1 MNALLLVLAAPALA
15 GAPHGLA
22 PGVEGQRGFGPP
34 VADAT
39 GQHVALTRWDNAGL
53 WTLDLASGAI
63 DTVSTARGA
72 GFHPAW
78 SGASLRFKEVHRA
91 GGARP
96 TGQYAVEWEAGRS
109 VVLESGARVAQPT
122 GARVADLARWGA
134 PLRDELADVDLVE
147 VDAAGR
153 TLAWDDDA
161 GVLHLRGVATGLTRE
176 VVAAGHGS
184 HPAFSSDGELVLHRT
199 ADRVVVVDVSSG
211 VVVAMFAGRDPAWV
225 PGAHALVY
233 ADVVTGADV
242 GPTAASSPYTVL
254 SSGLVTLDVDT
265 GVTRDLLRDPA
276 LHARFPAPL
285 GQSGDV
291 AFVDS
296 RTGALWRLGPAGP
309 TRVLSAPGAA
319 AGPPPP
325 ATSRVEVDVPYM
337 HQLWDTPD
345 DFDGGWSCGPT
356 SVLQTLA
363 KWSVLPD
370 ADITCSWPSA
380 HTSHWGWY
388 VPNAYSFNGY
398 TYDAWGVAAGG
409 DCQGAHGFICRQ
421 YGGAVWAYLVDFM
434 NQHGV
439 PSAQVG
445 TDYDTVVSE
454 VNAGYPLYASVSVL
468 GYGHILSV
476 RGYVTDDGAPI
487 HTIVVND
494 PYGDAGTGD
503 WGNDDGEDIV
513 YDWPGY
519 NNGNLEIGLSQL
531 FTAHGTAPAEP
542 DTGTAPVDTGTPAV
556 DTGEPAPL
564 DTAAPDEGPGRVP
577 LAGERVSVDGIGG
590 CQVAPRPTGAAGLL
604 IALGALARRRRR

>member
-1 MNALLLVLAAPALA
+1 
-15 GAPHGLA
+15 
-22 PGVEGQRGFGPP
+22 
-34 VADAT
+34 
-39 GQHVALTRWDNAGL
+39 
-53 WTLDLASGAI
+53 
-63 DTVSTARGA
+63 
-72 GFHPAW
+72 
-78 SGASLRFKEVHRA
+78 
-91 GGARP
+91 
-96 TGQYAVEWEAGRS
+96 
-109 VVLESGARVAQPT
+109 
-122 GARVADLARWGA
+122 
-134 PLRDELADVDLVE
+134 
-147 VDAAGR
+147 
-153 TLAWDDDA
+153 
-161 GVLHLRGVATGLTRE
+161 
-176 VVAAGHGS
+176 
-184 HPAFSSDGELVLHRT
+184 
-199 ADRVVVVDVSSG
+199 
-211 VVVAMFAGRDPAWV
+211 
-225 PGAHALVY
+225 
-233 ADVVTGADV
+233 
-242 GPTAASSPYTVL
+242 
-254 SSGLVTLDVDT
+254 
-265 GVTRDLLRDPA
+265 
-276 LHARFPAPL
+276 
-285 GQSGDV
+285 
-291 AFVDS
+291 
-296 RTGALWRLGPAGP
+296 
-309 TRVLSAPGAA
+309 
-319 AGPPPP
+319 
-325 ATSRVEVDVPYM
+325 M

-363 KWSVLPD
+363 KYSVLPD

-476 RGYVTDDGAPI
+476 RGYVTEDGSPI

-531 FTAHGTAPAEP
+531 FTAHGTAPPEP
-542 DTGTAPVDTGTPAV
+542 DTGAAPVDTGTPAV
-556 DTGEPAPL
+556 DTGTPAPV
-564 DTAAPDEGPGRVP
+564 DTAGPDEGPGRVP
-577 LAGERVSVDGIGG
+577 LAGEPVGVDGIGG
-590 CQVAPRPTGAAGLL
+590 CQVAVGPTRWSVL
-604 IALGALARRRRR
+604 ILAVASLARRRRR